1 MKRGS
6 GGVRVLG
13 VLFVDLERG
22 LIELEWIEGMT
33 ARKIL
38 GGGDEEE
45 LPEQE
50 SAGDDEDDHLQLFGI
65 EEGMSAF
72 VKFCRSY

>member
-38 GGGDEEE
+38 GGGGDDE
-45 LPEQE
+45 LPEE
-50 SAGDDEDDHLQLFGI
+50 EVVGDDEEDLSPSIWDRRRHVSL
-65 EEGMSAF
+65 
-72 VKFCRSY
+72 C